1 MIKLVVRVL
10 AVLVPATLLI
20 APATEAAGQASLAD
34 VRAATA
40 RFHSVHAAEAARYQK
55 FLKCFDNP
63 RTGAGMGQHYV
74 NFELLNGSVDAS
86 HPQAMVYEI
95 DGDRLQ
101 LVAVEYIVPGNLDQP
116 SLFGHPFFWVDGLN
130 VWALHA
136 WLWRPNPLGIFES
149 YNPSVKMCP
158 PG

>member
-40 RFHSVHAAEAARYQK
+40 KFHSVHAAEAAQYQK

-63 RTGAGMGQHYV
+63 RTGAGMGQHYA
-74 NFELLNGSVDAS
+74 NFDPLNGPGDGS
-86 HPQAMVYEI
+86 HPQAMGCEV
-95 DGDRLQ
+95 DGDREHL
-101 LVAVEYIVPGNLDQP
+101 A
-116 SLFGHPFFWVDGLN
+116 
-130 VWALHA
+130 A
-136 WLWRPNPLGIFES
+136 
-149 YNPSVKMCP
+149 
-158 PG
+158 